1 MDRKPLCRGINIE
14 SGWSGDPSMQF
25 SPEEK
30 ADDPDGNQRPQ
41 SNKPLKGAA
50 SKPVSPIFRSI
61 YL

>member
-1 MDRKPLCRGINIE
+1 
-14 SGWSGDPSMQF
+14 MQF
-25 SPEEK
+25 SPEEQ
-30 ADDPDGNQRPQ
+30 ADDPDGNLRPQ